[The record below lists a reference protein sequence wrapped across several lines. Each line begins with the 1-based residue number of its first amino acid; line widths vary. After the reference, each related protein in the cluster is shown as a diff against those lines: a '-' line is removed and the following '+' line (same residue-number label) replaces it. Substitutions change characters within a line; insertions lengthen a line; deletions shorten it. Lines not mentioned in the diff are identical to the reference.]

1 MYLVNFA
8 EFLYV
13 LSSILT
19 FTRLRTDKIGKS
31 AAEGKGSHLRGFI
44 GQSFHQT
51 SKSFRISYH
60 LARMW
65 ASREFSESSDAST
78 DDVKF
83 HLHIYPHNPSFQE
96 FRFSQL
102 SGEED

>member
-8 EFLYV
+8 EFLYF

-19 FTRLRTDKIGKS
+19 FTRLRTDKSGTS

-44 GQSFHQT
+44 GQSFHRT
-51 SKSFRISYH
+51 LKSLRISYR

-78 DDVKF
+78 DDIKF
-83 HLHIYPHNPSFQE
+83 HLYIYPHNPSFQE
-96 FRFSQL
+96 FRFSQP
-102 SGEED
+102 SSEED